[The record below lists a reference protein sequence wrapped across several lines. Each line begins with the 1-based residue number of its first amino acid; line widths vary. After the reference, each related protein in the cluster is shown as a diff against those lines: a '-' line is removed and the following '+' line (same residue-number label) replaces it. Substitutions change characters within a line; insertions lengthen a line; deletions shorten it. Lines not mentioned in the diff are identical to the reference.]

1 MRAIFTLAGK
11 DFKNLLLSPMFC
23 FIAALC
29 TVLWSFTY
37 LRNLIL
43 FAESSKGLF
52 NPGAENLTLQMTVFL
67 NHISQ
72 INLLFIFI
80 VPAITMRL
88 IAEEKKMRTYDLL
101 LTSPITATEI
111 AVGKFLGAL
120 GVVMVLVFL
129 SFLYPMGTRLLADF
143 SMKPLLTAYA
153 GVVLV
158 AATYTAV
165 GVFASSLT
173 ESVVLSVVM
182 GLIFNL
188 GLWFVSQGAES
199 STGILMTSFLEHLSI
214 GDHFMSFIRG
224 AIRLKSLVFL
234 LSCVG
239 LFIFLTQRV
248 VESSRWR

>member
-1 MRAIFTLAGK
+1 MRNILTLAGK
-11 DFKNLLLSPMFC
+11 DFKNLLFSPMFC

-37 LRNLIL
+37 MRNLLL
-43 FAESSKGLF
+43 FAESSRGMF
-52 NPGAENLTLQMTVFL
+52 NPEGGLSLQMTVFL

-80 VPAITMRL
+80 VPALTMRL
-88 IAEEKKMRTYDLL
+88 IAEEKKLRTYDLL
-101 LTSPITATEI
+101 LTAPITATEI
-111 AVGKFLGAL
+111 ALGKFLGAL
-120 GVVMVLVFL
+120 SVVVVLVAL
-129 SFLYPMGTRLLADF
+129 SFLYPLGTRALAEF
-143 SMKPLLTAYA
+143 SMWPLLTAYL
-153 GVVLV
+153 GVLLV
-158 AATYTAV
+158 AATYTAI

-188 GLWFVSQGAES
+188 ILWFLSQGAENA
-199 STGILMTSFLEHLSI
+199 TGIIMTSFLEHLSI

-224 AIRLKSLVFL
+224 SVRLKSLVFL
-234 LSCVG
+234 LSCTG
-239 LFIFLTQRV
+239 LFVFLTQRV

>member
-1 MRAIFTLAGK
+1 MKKIATLAQK
-11 DFKNLLLSPMFC
+11 DFKNIILSPMFC

-29 TVLWSFTY
+29 TVLWSFSY
-37 LRNLIL
+37 LRSLLI
-43 FAESSKGLF
+43 FAESSQGMF
-52 NPGAENLTLQMTVFL
+52 NPWAEPMNLQMTVFL

-80 VPAITMRL
+80 VPALTMRL

-101 LTSPITATEI
+101 LTAPISATEI
-111 AVGKFLGAL
+111 ALGKFLGAF
-120 GVVMVLVFL
+120 GVVTVLVLL
-129 SFLYPMGTRLLADF
+129 SSLYPLGTRLIAEF
-143 SMKPLLTAYA
+143 SMAPLLSAYL
-153 GVVLV
+153 GVLLV
-158 AATYTAV
+158 AAAYTAI

-188 GLWFVSQGAES
+188 ILWFVSQGAEN
-199 STGILMTSFLEHLSI
+199 STGMIMTSFLEHLSI

-224 AIRLKSLVFL
+224 SIRLKSVVFL
-234 LSCVG
+234 VSCTA
-239 LFIFLTQRV
+239 LFVFLTQRV